1 MEKTDIQKGMN
12 HPKYSVLMAVY
23 AKDNPDWFGFAVD
36 SMLNQ
41 TLKPD
46 EIVIVKD
53 GPLTA
58 PLEAVISSRVN
69 SYPALFNCVQ
79 LSEGKGLGEALRV
92 GVLACKN
99 EWIARMD
106 SDDYSAP
113 ERCETQ
119 FAAQERT
126 GADIIGSNVCEFE
139 GSVDNIVANRVF
151 PEKHADIVKYGKRR
165 TPFCHPSVMMRK
177 SQILAAGNYRT
188 ALYYED
194 YDLFVRMLMLGLKGY
209 TVPQALVFVRVSVGF
224 YARRGGMKYLK
235 PLLECNNN
243 LLDIGWMNIGDYIV
257 RSMANVVSCLSPGW
271 FRAFIYRTFLRS

>member
-1 MEKTDIQKGMN
+1 MKKMPETRGRE

-58 PLEAVISSRVN
+58 PLEAVICSRMD
-69 SYPALFNCVQ
+69 SYPDLFNCIQ

-106 SDDYSAP
+106 ADDYSLP
-113 ERCETQ
+113 ERCEIQ
-119 FAAQERT
+119 FAAQECT
-126 GADIIGSNVCEFE
+126 GADIIGSNVSEFE
-139 GSVDNIVANRVF
+139 ECIDNIVANRVF
-151 PEKHADIVKYGKRR
+151 PEKHTDIVKYGKRR
-165 TPFCHPSVMMRK
+165 TPFCHPSVLMRK
-177 SQILAAGNYRT
+177 SHILAAGNYRT

-194 YDLFVRMLMLGLKGY
+194 YDL
-209 TVPQALVFVRVSVGF
+209 
-224 YARRGGMKYLK
+224 
-235 PLLECNNN
+235 
-243 LLDIGWMNIGDYIV
+243 
-257 RSMANVVSCLSPGW
+257 LSL
-271 FRAFIYRTFLRS
+271 IHI